1 MTVNNK
7 TQFKQDTS
15 YAWFVVGIL
24 CLASIIGWVD
34 RQIINLLV
42 GPIKA
47 DLGINDTQI
56 GLLQG
61 LSFALLYVVASLP
74 IAWMADVGK
83 RTLIISI
90 GIVCWSFATFFCGL
104 ATTFLLMFF
113 ARMMVGLGE
122 ATLAPSGYSLLSDYF
137 SKEKVGLAI
146 SLFTGCGFLGA
157 GLGYIIGG
165 QVIGHFSQSEFYT
178 LPLIGAVAPWQIT
191 FMVVAVPGI
200 LLLLLMQLVKE
211 PPRQSLVQSQQSP
224 KDVVSSFKSL
234 FAFILNNKR
243 LFFGLFVGISMMA
256 AATLAIN
263 TWVPEFLV
271 RAFDVTPTE
280 ASAKVGP
287 IMMIAG
293 PSGVFTG
300 GLIGSFLMKRG
311 VSHANLTTAI
321 AAALIAATFGF
332 MFTKVGSFDQC
343 LLVLTPALFFGA
355 LPFGC
360 GTSTLPLVA
369 PNRLRAQVVAVYLL
383 IANLLGNTVG
393 PTGVGAMTD
402 YIFKDEARLG
412 DAISLVAP
420 ILYIIG
426 AIIAALA
433 IKPYASI
440 IKQDSVFA

>member
-1 MTVNNK
+1 MTSA
-7 TQFKQDTS
+7 TQRSKQDTP

-24 CLASIIGWVD
+24 CLASILGWVD

-83 RTLIISI
+83 RTLIITV
-90 GIVCWSFATFFCGL
+90 GIICWSFATFFCGL

-137 SKEKVGLAI
+137 SKERVGLAI

-178 LPLIGAVAPWQIT
+178 LPILGDVAPWQIT
-191 FMVVAVPGI
+191 FMVVAIPGI
-200 LLLLLMQLVKE
+200 FLLLLMQLVKE
-211 PPRQSLVQSQQSP
+211 PPRQSLIDTQQTR
-224 KDVVSSFKSL
+224 KDVLSSFKAL
-234 FAFILNNKR
+234 FQFIFNNLR
-243 LFFGLFVGISMMA
+243 LFTGLFIGISLMA
-256 AATLAIN
+256 AATLSIN
-263 TWVPEFLV
+263 TWVPEYLIRSFEIDP
-271 RAFDVTPTE
+271 AA

-293 PSGVFTG
+293 PGGVFTG
-300 GLIGSFLMKRG
+300 GFIASPLMKRG
-311 VSHANLTTAI
+311 VNHANLTLAI
-321 AAALIAATFGF
+321 IAALIAAIFAF
-332 MFTKVGSFDQC
+332 IFTKAGNIDQA
-343 LLVLTPALFFGA
+343 LLLLAPVLFFGA

-360 GTSTLPLVA
+360 GTSTLPLVS

-383 IANLLGNTVG
+383 IANLLGNTIG
-393 PTGVGAMTD
+393 PTGVGFMTD
-402 YIFKDEARLG
+402 YMFKNEARLG

-420 ILYIIG
+420 VLYIAG
-426 AIIAALA
+426 AVIACLA
-433 IKPYASI
+433 IGPYTKI
-440 IKQDSVFA
+440 INQEAISA

>member
-1 MTVNNK
+1 MISDIK
-7 TQFKQDTS
+7 PFKQDTP
-15 YAWFVVGIL
+15 YAWFVVSIL

-104 ATTFLLMFF
+104 ATTFILMFM

-137 SKEKVGLAI
+137 SKERVGIAI
-146 SLFTGCGFLGA
+146 SFFTGCGFLGA

-165 QVIGHFSQSEFYT
+165 QVIGHFNQSALYS
-178 LPLIGAVAPWQIT
+178 LPLIGEVAPWQIT
-191 FMVVAVPGI
+191 FMVVAIPGV
-200 LLLLLMQLVKE
+200 LLLLLMQTVKE
-211 PPRQSLVQSQQSP
+211 PPRQSLVDSQQDP
-224 KDVVSSFKSL
+224 RDVISSFKAL
-234 FAFILNNKR
+234 FQFIIRNKR
-243 LFFGLFVGISMMA
+243 LFTGLFVGISLMA

-271 RAFDVTPTE
+271 RNFNISSPE
-280 ASAKVGP
+280 ASARVGP
-287 IMMIAG
+287 LMMAAG
-293 PSGVFTG
+293 PGGVFTG
-300 GLIGSFLMKRG
+300 GFIASFLMRRG
-311 VSHANLTTAI
+311 VNHANLTLAI
-321 AAALIAATFGF
+321 AASLIAAIFGF
-332 MFTKVGSFDQC
+332 LFTKVGNIDQALL
-343 LLVLTPALFFGA
+343 LLVPALFFGA

-369 PNRLRAQVVAVYLL
+369 PNRLRAQIVAVYLL
-383 IANLLGNTVG
+383 IANLLGNTIG
-393 PTGVGAMTD
+393 PTGVGAVTD
-402 YIFKDEARLG
+402 YIFQDEARLG
-412 DAISLVAP
+412 ESISLVAP
-420 ILYIIG
+420 ILYVLG
-426 AIIAALA
+426 AIIASIA
-433 IKPYASI
+433 IRPYSEI
-440 IKQDSVFA
+440 ISRDTISA